1 MRKYKGLFVSVSMA
15 AMLMTSGTVFA
26 EETETTEVVTEVASE
41 TEAASESASEEA
53 VVESEAQAAE
63 EVVEGG
69 ISASDRASLESYAQQ
84 SIEMIVGMDD
94 AQAEEI
100 LNPSSILSKYQDSM
114 VASVQSWVD
123 AKEELGAY
131 KQILAQ
137 DIEVDDDDIVIKTD
151 CEFENGESVVTTTL
165 SRDDLSLS
173 SMEFATAEKTM
184 GQKMEEAV
192 LNTLMGVGVVFAV
205 LFFLTFLISQFK
217 QISKLE
223 EGLKKKNAPAQ
234 APAPAPAAAPAPV
247 EEEEV
252 VDDGELIA
260 VIAAA
265 IAAAEGTTTDGFV
278 VRSIKKSNR
287 NKWQRA

>member
-41 TEAASESASEEA
+41 TEAASESVSEEA
-53 VVESEAQAAE
+53 AVESEAQAAE

-100 LNPSSILSKYQDSM
+100 LHPSSILSKYQDSM
-114 VASVQSWVD
+114 VASVQSWVN

-137 DIEVDDDDIVIKTD
+137 DIEVDDDIVIKTD

-165 SRDDLSLS
+165 SLDDLSLV

-192 LNTLMGVGVVFAV
+192 LNTLMGVCVVFV
-205 LFFLTFLISQFK
+205 MLFFLSFLISQFK
-217 QISKLE
+217 HISKLE
-223 EGLKKKNAPAQ
+223 EGFKKKNAPA
-234 APAPAPAAAPAPV
+234 APAPAPVAAPAPV

-252 VDDGELIA
+252 TDDGELIA

-265 IAAAEGTTTDGFV
+265 IAAAEGTSTDGFV

>member
-41 TEAASESASEEA
+41 TEAASESVSEEA
-53 VVESEAQAAE
+53 AVESEVQAAE

-100 LNPSSILSKYQDSM
+100 LHPSSILSKYQDSM
-114 VASVQSWVD
+114 VASVQSWVN

-137 DIEVDDDDIVIKTD
+137 DIEVDDDIVIKTD

-165 SRDDLSLS
+165 SLDDLSLV
-173 SMEFATAEKTM
+173 SMEFATAEKSM

-192 LNTLMGVGVVFAV
+192 LNTLMGVCVVFCML
-205 LFFLTFLISQFK
+205 LFLSFLISQFK
-217 QISKLE
+217 HISKLE
-223 EGLKKKNAPAQ
+223 EGFKKKNAPA
-234 APAPAPAAAPAPV
+234 APAPAPVAAPAPV

>member
-53 VVESEAQAAE
+53 AVESEAQAAE

-100 LNPSSILSKYQDSM
+100 LHPSSILSKYQDSM
-114 VASVQSWVD
+114 VASVQSWVN

-137 DIEVDDDDIVIKTD
+137 DIEVDDDIVIKTD

-165 SRDDLSLS
+165 SLDDLSLV

-192 LNTLMGVGVVFAV
+192 LNTLMGVCVVLV
-205 LFFLTFLISQFK
+205 MLFFLSFLISQFK
-217 QISKLE
+217 HISKLE
-223 EGLKKKNAPAQ
+223 EGFKKKNAPA
-234 APAPAPAAAPAPV
+234 APAPAPVAAPAPV

-252 VDDGELIA
+252 ADDGELIA

-265 IAAAEGTTTDGFV
+265 IAAAEGTSTDGFV

>member
-41 TEAASESASEEA
+41 TEAASESASEEVA
-53 VVESEAQAAE
+53 VESEAQAAE

-100 LNPSSILSKYQDSM
+100 LHPSSILSKYQDSM
-114 VASVQSWVD
+114 VASVQSWVN

-137 DIEVDDDDIVIKTD
+137 DIEVDDDIVIKTD

-165 SRDDLSLS
+165 SLDDLSLV

-192 LNTLMGVGVVFAV
+192 LNTLMGVCVVFV
-205 LFFLTFLISQFK
+205 MLFFLSFLISQFK
-217 QISKLE
+217 HISKLE
-223 EGLKKKNAPAQ
+223 EGFKKKNAPA
-234 APAPAPAAAPAPV
+234 APAPAPVAAPAPV

-252 VDDGELIA
+252 ADDGELIA

-265 IAAAEGTTTDGFV
+265 IAAAEGTSTDGFV

>member
-53 VVESEAQAAE
+53 AVGSEVQAAE

-100 LNPSSILSKYQDSM
+100 LHPSSILSKYQDSM
-114 VASVQSWVD
+114 VASVQSWVN

-137 DIEVDDDDIVIKTD
+137 DIEVDDDIVIKTD

-165 SRDDLSLS
+165 SLDDLSLV

-192 LNTLMGVGVVFAV
+192 LNTLMGVCVVFAM
-205 LFFLTFLISQFK
+205 LFFLSFLISQFK
-217 QISKLE
+217 HISKLE
-223 EGLKKKNAPAQ
+223 EGFKKKNTPA
-234 APAPAPAAAPAPV
+234 APAPAPVAAPAPV

-265 IAAAEGTTTDGFV
+265 IAAAEGTSTDGFV

>member
-53 VVESEAQAAE
+53 AVESEAQAAE

-100 LNPSSILSKYQDSM
+100 LHPSSILSKYQDSM
-114 VASVQSWVD
+114 VASVQSWVN

-137 DIEVDDDDIVIKTD
+137 DIEVDDDIVIKTD

-165 SRDDLSLS
+165 SLDDLSLV

-192 LNTLMGVGVVFAV
+192 LNTLMGVCVVFV
-205 LFFLTFLISQFK
+205 MLLFLSFLISQFK
-217 QISKLE
+217 HISKLE
-223 EGLKKKNAPAQ
+223 EGFKKKNAPA
-234 APAPAPAAAPAPV
+234 APAPAPVAAPAPV

-265 IAAAEGTTTDGFV
+265 IAAAEGTSTDGFV

>member
-53 VVESEAQAAE
+53 AVESEAQAAE

-100 LNPSSILSKYQDSM
+100 LHPSSILSKYQDSM
-114 VASVQSWVD
+114 VASVQSWVN

-137 DIEVDDDDIVIKTD
+137 DIEVDDDIVIKTD

-165 SRDDLSLS
+165 SLDDLSLV

-184 GQKMEEAV
+184 GQNMEEAV
-192 LNTLMGVGVVFAV
+192 LNTLMGVCVVFV
-205 LFFLTFLISQFK
+205 MLFFLSFLISQFK
-217 QISKLE
+217 HISKLE
-223 EGLKKKNAPAQ
+223 EGFKKKNAPA
-234 APAPAPAAAPAPV
+234 APAPAPVAAPAPV

-252 VDDGELIA
+252 ADDGELIA

-265 IAAAEGTTTDGFV
+265 IAAAEGTSTDGFV

>member
-53 VVESEAQAAE
+53 AVESEAQAAE

-100 LNPSSILSKYQDSM
+100 LHPSSILSKYQDSM
-114 VASVQSWVD
+114 VASVQSWVN

-137 DIEVDDDDIVIKTD
+137 DIEVDDDIVIKTD

-165 SRDDLSLS
+165 SLDDLSLV

-192 LNTLMGVGVVFAV
+192 LNTLMGVCVVFV
-205 LFFLTFLISQFK
+205 MLFFLSFLISQFK
-217 QISKLE
+217 HISKLE
-223 EGLKKKNAPAQ
+223 EGFKEKIAPA
-234 APAPAPAAAPAPV
+234 APAPAPVAAPAPV

-252 VDDGELIA
+252 ADDGELIA

-265 IAAAEGTTTDGFV
+265 IAAAEGTSTDGFV

>member
-41 TEAASESASEEA
+41 TEAASESASEEVA
-53 VVESEAQAAE
+53 VESEAQAAE

-100 LNPSSILSKYQDSM
+100 LHPSSILSKYQDSM
-114 VASVQSWVD
+114 VASVQSWVN

-137 DIEVDDDDIVIKTD
+137 DIEVDDDIVIKTD

-165 SRDDLSLS
+165 SLDDLSLV

-192 LNTLMGVGVVFAV
+192 LNTLMGVCVVFV
-205 LFFLTFLISQFK
+205 MLFFLSFLISQFK
-217 QISKLE
+217 HISKLE
-223 EGLKKKNAPAQ
+223 EGFKKKNAPA
-234 APAPAPAAAPAPV
+234 APAPAPVAAPAPV

-252 VDDGELIA
+252 ADDGELIA

-265 IAAAEGTTTDGFV
+265 IAAEGTSTDGFV

>member
-26 EETETTEVVTEVASE
+26 EETEITEVVTEVASE
-41 TEAASESASEEA
+41 TEAASESVSEEA
-53 VVESEAQAAE
+53 AVESEAQAAE

-100 LNPSSILSKYQDSM
+100 LHPSSILSKYQDSM
-114 VASVQSWVD
+114 VASVQSWVN

-137 DIEVDDDDIVIKTD
+137 DIEVDDDIVIKTD

-165 SRDDLSLS
+165 SLDDLSLV

-192 LNTLMGVGVVFAV
+192 LNTLMGVCVVFV
-205 LFFLTFLISQFK
+205 MLFFLSFLISQFK
-217 QISKLE
+217 HISKLE
-223 EGLKKKNAPAQ
+223 EGFKKKNAPA
-234 APAPAPAAAPAPV
+234 APAPAPVAAPAPV

-252 VDDGELIA
+252 ADDGELIA

-265 IAAAEGTTTDGFV
+265 IAAAEGTSTDGFV

>member
-53 VVESEAQAAE
+53 AVESEAQAAE

-69 ISASDRASLESYAQQ
+69 ISATDRASLESYAQQ

-100 LNPSSILSKYQDSM
+100 LHPSSILSKYQDSM
-114 VASVQSWVD
+114 VASVQSWVN

-137 DIEVDDDDIVIKTD
+137 DIEVDDDIVIKTD

-165 SRDDLSLS
+165 SLDDLSLV

-192 LNTLMGVGVVFAV
+192 LNTLMGVCVVFV
-205 LFFLTFLISQFK
+205 MLFFLSFLISQFK
-217 QISKLE
+217 HISKLE
-223 EGLKKKNAPAQ
+223 EGFKKKNAPA
-234 APAPAPAAAPAPV
+234 APAPAPVAAPAPV

-252 VDDGELIA
+252 ADDGELIA

-265 IAAAEGTTTDGFV
+265 IAAAEGTSTDGFV

>member
-53 VVESEAQAAE
+53 AVESEVQAAE

-100 LNPSSILSKYQDSM
+100 LHPSSILSKYQDSM
-114 VASVQSWVD
+114 VASVQSWVN

-137 DIEVDDDDIVIKTD
+137 DIEVDDDIVIKTD

-165 SRDDLSLS
+165 SLDDLSLV
-173 SMEFATAEKTM
+173 SMEFATAEKAM

-192 LNTLMGVGVVFAV
+192 LNTLMGVCVVFAM
-205 LFFLTFLISQFK
+205 LFFLSFLISQFK
-217 QISKLE
+217 HISKLE
-223 EGLKKKNAPAQ
+223 EGFKKKNTPA
-234 APAPAPAAAPAPV
+234 APAPAPVAAPAPV

>member
-1 MRKYKGLFVSVSMA
+1 MRKYKGLIVSVSMA

-26 EETETTEVVTEVASE
+26 EETETTEVT
-41 TEAASESASEEA
+41 TEAASESVSEEA
-53 VVESEAQAAE
+53 AVESEVQAAE

-69 ISASDRASLESYAQQ
+69 ISTSDRASLESYAQQ
-84 SIEMIVGMDD
+84 SIEMIVTMDD

-100 LNPSSILSKYQDSM
+100 LHPSSILSNYQDSM

-137 DIEVDDDDIVIKTD
+137 DIEVSDDDIIIKTA
-151 CEFENGESVVTTTL
+151 CEFESGESVVTTTL
-165 SRDDLSLS
+165 SRDDLSLE

-192 LNTLMGVGVVFAV
+192 LNTLMGVCVVFCML
-205 LFFLTFLISQFK
+205 LFLSFLIAQFK
-217 QISKLE
+217 HISKLE
-223 EGLKKKNAPAQ
+223 NGLKKKDAPA
-234 APAPAPAAAPAPV
+234 APAPAPVAAPVQA

>member
-53 VVESEAQAAE
+53 AVESEAQAAE

-100 LNPSSILSKYQDSM
+100 LHPSSILSKYQDSM
-114 VASVQSWVD
+114 VASVQSWVN

-137 DIEVDDDDIVIKTD
+137 DIEVDDDIVIKTD

-165 SRDDLSLS
+165 SLDDLSLV

-192 LNTLMGVGVVFAV
+192 LNTLMGVCVVFV
-205 LFFLTFLISQFK
+205 MLFFLSFLISQFK
-217 QISKLE
+217 HISKLE
-223 EGLKKKNAPAQ
+223 EGFKKKNAPA
-234 APAPAPAAAPAPV
+234 APATAPVAAPAPV

-252 VDDGELIA
+252 ADDGELIA
-260 VIAAA
+260 VIAAS
-265 IAAAEGTTTDGFV
+265 IAAAEGTSTDGFV

>member
-53 VVESEAQAAE
+53 AVESEAQAAE

-100 LNPSSILSKYQDSM
+100 LHPSSILSKYQDSM
-114 VASVQSWVD
+114 VASVQSWVN

-137 DIEVDDDDIVIKTD
+137 DIEVDDDIVIKTD

-165 SRDDLSLS
+165 SLDDLSLV

-192 LNTLMGVGVVFAV
+192 LNTLMGVCVVFV
-205 LFFLTFLISQFK
+205 MLFFLSFLISQFK
-217 QISKLE
+217 HISKLE
-223 EGLKKKNAPAQ
+223 EGFKKKNAPA
-234 APAPAPAAAPAPV
+234 APAPAPVAAPAPV

-252 VDDGELIA
+252 ADDGELIA

-265 IAAAEGTTTDGFV
+265 IAAAEGTSTDGFV
-278 VRSIKKSNR
+278 VRSIKKNNR

>member
-53 VVESEAQAAE
+53 AVESEAQAAE

-100 LNPSSILSKYQDSM
+100 LHPSSILSKYQDSM
-114 VASVQSWVD
+114 VASVQSWVN

-137 DIEVDDDDIVIKTD
+137 DIEVDDDIVIKTD

-165 SRDDLSLS
+165 SLDDLSLV
-173 SMEFATAEKTM
+173 SMEFATAEKSM

-192 LNTLMGVGVVFAV
+192 LNTLMGVCVVFCML
-205 LFFLTFLISQFK
+205 LFLSFLISQFK
-217 QISKLE
+217 HISKLE
-223 EGLKKKNAPAQ
+223 EGFKKKNAPA
-234 APAPAPAAAPAPV
+234 APAPAPVAAPAPV

>member
-53 VVESEAQAAE
+53 AVESEAQAAE

-100 LNPSSILSKYQDSM
+100 LHPSSILSKYQDSM
-114 VASVQSWVD
+114 VASVQSWVN

-137 DIEVDDDDIVIKTD
+137 DIEVDDDIVIKTD

-165 SRDDLSLS
+165 SLDDLSLV

-192 LNTLMGVGVVFAV
+192 LNTLMGVCVVFV
-205 LFFLTFLISQFK
+205 MLFFLSFLISQFK
-217 QISKLE
+217 HISKLE
-223 EGLKKKNAPAQ
+223 EGFKKKNTPA
-234 APAPAPAAAPAPV
+234 APAPAPVAAPAPV

-252 VDDGELIA
+252 ADDGELIA

-265 IAAAEGTTTDGFV
+265 IAAAEGTSTDGFV

>member
-1 MRKYKGLFVSVSMA
+1 MRKYKGLIVSVSMA

-26 EETETTEVVTEVASE
+26 EETETTEVT
-41 TEAASESASEEA
+41 TEAASESVSEEA
-53 VVESEAQAAE
+53 AVESEAQAAE

-100 LNPSSILSKYQDSM
+100 LHPSSILSKYQDSM
-114 VASVQSWVD
+114 VASVQSWVN

-137 DIEVDDDDIVIKTD
+137 DIEVDDDIVIKTD

-165 SRDDLSLS
+165 SLDDLSLV

-192 LNTLMGVGVVFAV
+192 LNTLMGVCVVFAM
-205 LFFLTFLISQFK
+205 LFFLSFLISQFK
-217 QISKLE
+217 HISKLE
-223 EGLKKKNAPAQ
+223 NGLKKKDAPA
-234 APAPAPAAAPAPV
+234 APAPAPVAAPVQA

>member
-1 MRKYKGLFVSVSMA
+1 MRKYKGLIVSVSMA

-26 EETETTEVVTEVASE
+26 EETETTEVT
-41 TEAASESASEEA
+41 TEAASESVSEEA
-53 VVESEAQAAE
+53 AVESEVQAAE

-84 SIEMIVGMDD
+84 SIEMIVTMDD

-100 LNPSSILSKYQDSM
+100 LHPSSILSKYQDSM

-137 DIEVDDDDIVIKTD
+137 DIEVDDDIVIKTD

-165 SRDDLSLS
+165 SLDDLSLV

-192 LNTLMGVGVVFAV
+192 LNTLMGVCVVFAM
-205 LFFLTFLISQFK
+205 LFFLSFLISQFK
-217 QISKLE
+217 HISKLE
-223 EGLKKKNAPAQ
+223 NGLKKKDAPA
-234 APAPAPAAAPAPV
+234 APAPAPVAAPVQA

>member
-26 EETETTEVVTEVASE
+26 EETETTEVVTEATSE
-41 TEAASESASEEA
+41 TEAASESVSEEA
-53 VVESEAQAAE
+53 AVESEVQAAE

-100 LNPSSILSKYQDSM
+100 LHPSSILSKYQDSM
-114 VASVQSWVD
+114 VASVQSWVN

-137 DIEVDDDDIVIKTD
+137 DIEVDDDIVIKTD

-165 SRDDLSLS
+165 SLDDLSLV

-192 LNTLMGVGVVFAV
+192 LNTLMGVCVVFAM
-205 LFFLTFLISQFK
+205 LFFLSFLISQFK
-217 QISKLE
+217 HISKLE
-223 EGLKKKNAPAQ
+223 EGFKKKNAPA
-234 APAPAPAAAPAPV
+234 APAPAPVAAPAPV

>member
-53 VVESEAQAAE
+53 AVESEAQAAE

-100 LNPSSILSKYQDSM
+100 LHPSSILSKYQDSM
-114 VASVQSWVD
+114 VASVQSWVN

-137 DIEVDDDDIVIKTD
+137 DIEVDDDIVIKTD

-165 SRDDLSLS
+165 SLDDLSLV

-192 LNTLMGVGVVFAV
+192 LNTLMGVCVVFV
-205 LFFLTFLISQFK
+205 MLFFLSFLISQFK
-217 QISKLE
+217 HISKLE
-223 EGLKKKNAPAQ
+223 EGFKKNNAPA
-234 APAPAPAAAPAPV
+234 APAPAPVAAPAPV

-252 VDDGELIA
+252 ADDGELIA

-265 IAAAEGTTTDGFV
+265 IAAAEGTSTDGFV

>member
-53 VVESEAQAAE
+53 AVESEAQAAE

-100 LNPSSILSKYQDSM
+100 LHPSSILSKYQDSM
-114 VASVQSWVD
+114 VASVQSWVN

-137 DIEVDDDDIVIKTD
+137 DIEVDDDIVIKTD

-165 SRDDLSLS
+165 SLDDLSLV

-192 LNTLMGVGVVFAV
+192 LNTLMGVCVVFV
-205 LFFLTFLISQFK
+205 MLFFLSFLISQFK
-217 QISKLE
+217 HISKLE
-223 EGLKKKNAPAQ
+223 EGFKKKNAPA
-234 APAPAPAAAPAPV
+234 APAPAPVAAPAPV

-252 VDDGELIA
+252 ADDGELIA

-265 IAAAEGTTTDGFV
+265 IAAAEGTSTDVFV

>member
-15 AMLMTSGTVFA
+15 AMLITSGTVFA

-53 VVESEAQAAE
+53 AVESEAQAAE

-100 LNPSSILSKYQDSM
+100 LHPSSILSKYQDSM
-114 VASVQSWVD
+114 VASVQSWVN

-137 DIEVDDDDIVIKTD
+137 DIEVDDDIVIKTD

-165 SRDDLSLS
+165 SLDDLSLV

-192 LNTLMGVGVVFAV
+192 LNTLMGVCVVFV
-205 LFFLTFLISQFK
+205 MLFFLSFLISQFK
-217 QISKLE
+217 HISKLE
-223 EGLKKKNAPAQ
+223 EGFKKKNAPA
-234 APAPAPAAAPAPV
+234 APAPAPVAAPAPV

-252 VDDGELIA
+252 ADDGELIA

-265 IAAAEGTTTDGFV
+265 IAAAEGTSTDGFV

>member
-15 AMLMTSGTVFA
+15 AMLMTSGIVFA

-53 VVESEAQAAE
+53 AVESEAQAAE

-100 LNPSSILSKYQDSM
+100 LHPSSILSKYQDSM
-114 VASVQSWVD
+114 VASVQSWVN

-137 DIEVDDDDIVIKTD
+137 DIEVDDDIVIKTD

-165 SRDDLSLS
+165 SLDDLSLV

-192 LNTLMGVGVVFAV
+192 LNTLMGVCVVFV
-205 LFFLTFLISQFK
+205 MLFFLSFLISQFK
-217 QISKLE
+217 HISKLE
-223 EGLKKKNAPAQ
+223 EGFKKKNAPA
-234 APAPAPAAAPAPV
+234 APAPAPVAAPAPV

-252 VDDGELIA
+252 ADDGELIA
-260 VIAAA
+260 VIASA
-265 IAAAEGTTTDGFV
+265 IAAAEGTSTDGFV

>member
-41 TEAASESASEEA
+41 TEAASESASEEVA
-53 VVESEAQAAE
+53 VESEAQAAE

-100 LNPSSILSKYQDSM
+100 LHPSSILSKYQDSM
-114 VASVQSWVD
+114 VASVQSWVN

-137 DIEVDDDDIVIKTD
+137 DIEVDDDIVIKTD

-165 SRDDLSLS
+165 SLDDLSLV

-192 LNTLMGVGVVFAV
+192 LNTLMGVCVVFV
-205 LFFLTFLISQFK
+205 MLLFLSFLISQFK
-217 QISKLE
+217 HINKLE
-223 EGLKKKNAPAQ
+223 EGFKKKNAPA
-234 APAPAPAAAPAPV
+234 APAPAPVAAPAPV

-265 IAAAEGTTTDGFV
+265 IAAAEGTSTDGFV

>member
-26 EETETTEVVTEVASE
+26 EETETTEVVTEATSE

-53 VVESEAQAAE
+53 AVESEAQAAE

-84 SIEMIVGMDD
+84 SIEMIVTMDD

-100 LNPSSILSKYQDSM
+100 LHPSSILSKYQDSM
-114 VASVQSWVD
+114 VASVQSWVN

-137 DIEVDDDDIVIKTD
+137 DIEVDDDIVIKTD

-165 SRDDLSLS
+165 SLDDLSLV

-192 LNTLMGVGVVFAV
+192 LNTLMGVCVVFCML
-205 LFFLTFLISQFK
+205 LFLSFLISQFK
-217 QISKLE
+217 HISKLE
-223 EGLKKKNAPAQ
+223 EGFKKKNAPA
-234 APAPAPAAAPAPV
+234 APAPAPVAAPAPV

>member
-15 AMLMTSGTVFA
+15 AILMTSGTVFA
-26 EETETTEVVTEVASE
+26 KETETTEVVTEVASE

-53 VVESEAQAAE
+53 AVESEAQAAE

-100 LNPSSILSKYQDSM
+100 LHPSSILSKYQDSM
-114 VASVQSWVD
+114 VASVQSWVN

-137 DIEVDDDDIVIKTD
+137 DIEVDDDIVIKTD

-165 SRDDLSLS
+165 SLDDLSLV

-192 LNTLMGVGVVFAV
+192 LNTLMGVCVVFV
-205 LFFLTFLISQFK
+205 MLFFLSFLISQFK
-217 QISKLE
+217 HISKLE
-223 EGLKKKNAPAQ
+223 EGFKKKNAPA
-234 APAPAPAAAPAPV
+234 APAPAPVAAPAPV

-252 VDDGELIA
+252 ADDGELIA

-265 IAAAEGTTTDGFV
+265 IAAAEGTSTDGFV

>member
-53 VVESEAQAAE
+53 AVESEAQAAE

-114 VASVQSWVD
+114 VASVQSWVN

-137 DIEVDDDDIVIKTD
+137 DIEVDDDIVIKTD

-165 SRDDLSLS
+165 SLDDLSLV

-192 LNTLMGVGVVFAV
+192 LNTLMGVCVVFV
-205 LFFLTFLISQFK
+205 MLFFLSFLISQFK
-217 QISKLE
+217 HISKLE
-223 EGLKKKNAPAQ
+223 EGFKKKNAPA
-234 APAPAPAAAPAPV
+234 APAPAPVAAPAPV

-252 VDDGELIA
+252 ADDGELIA

-265 IAAAEGTTTDGFV
+265 IAAAEGTSTDGFV

>member
-53 VVESEAQAAE
+53 AVESEAQAAE

-100 LNPSSILSKYQDSM
+100 LHPSSILSKYQDSM
-114 VASVQSWVD
+114 VASVQSWVN

-131 KQILAQ
+131 KQIVAH
-137 DIEVDDDDIVIKTD
+137 DIALDDDNIVISTICD
-151 CEFENGESVVTTTL
+151 FENGENFVTTTL
-165 SRDDLSLS
+165 SLDDLSLE
-173 SMEFATAEKTM
+173 SMTFETGDKSF
-184 GQKMEEAV
+184 GQKMQEAV
-192 LNTLMGVGVVFAV
+192 LNTLMGVCVVFCML
-205 LFFLTFLISQFK
+205 LFLSFLIAQFK
-217 QISKLE
+217 HISKLE
-223 EGLKKKNAPAQ
+223 DALKKKK
-234 APAPAPAAAPAPV
+234 APAAAPAPAPVAAPAPV
-247 EEEEV
+247 EEDV

>member
-1 MRKYKGLFVSVSMA
+1 MRKYKGLFVYVSMA
-15 AMLMTSGTVFA
+15 AMMMTSGTVFA

-53 VVESEAQAAE
+53 AVESEAQAAE

-100 LNPSSILSKYQDSM
+100 LHPSSILSKYQDSM
-114 VASVQSWVD
+114 VASVQSWVN

-137 DIEVDDDDIVIKTD
+137 DIEVDDDIVIKTD

-165 SRDDLSLS
+165 SLDDLSLI

-192 LNTLMGVGVVFAV
+192 LNTLMGVCVVFV
-205 LFFLTFLISQFK
+205 MLFFLSFLISQFK
-217 QISKLE
+217 HISKLE
-223 EGLKKKNAPAQ
+223 EGFKKKNAPA
-234 APAPAPAAAPAPV
+234 APAPAPVAAPAPV

-252 VDDGELIA
+252 ADDGELIA

-265 IAAAEGTTTDGFV
+265 IAAAEGTSTDGFV

>member
-1 MRKYKGLFVSVSMA
+1 MA

-53 VVESEAQAAE
+53 AVESEVQAAE

-100 LNPSSILSKYQDSM
+100 LHPSSILSKYQDSM
-114 VASVQSWVD
+114 VASVQSWVN

-137 DIEVDDDDIVIKTD
+137 DIEVDDDIVIKTD

-165 SRDDLSLS
+165 SMDDLSLV
-173 SMEFATAEKTM
+173 SMEFATAEKTL

-192 LNTLMGVGVVFAV
+192 LNTLMGVCVVFAM
-205 LFFLTFLISQFK
+205 LFFLSFLISQFK
-217 QISKLE
+217 HISKLE
-223 EGLKKKNAPAQ
+223 EGFKKKNAPA
-234 APAPAPAAAPAPV
+234 APAPAPVAAPAPV

-265 IAAAEGTTTDGFV
+265 IAAAEGTSTDGFV

>member
-41 TEAASESASEEA
+41 TESASESASEEA
-53 VVESEAQAAE
+53 AVESEAQAAE

-100 LNPSSILSKYQDSM
+100 LHPSSILSKYQDSM
-114 VASVQSWVD
+114 VASVQSWVN

-137 DIEVDDDDIVIKTD
+137 DIEVDDDIVIKTD

-165 SRDDLSLS
+165 SLDDLSLV

-192 LNTLMGVGVVFAV
+192 LNTLMGVCVVFV
-205 LFFLTFLISQFK
+205 MLFFLSFLISQFK
-217 QISKLE
+217 HISKLE
-223 EGLKKKNAPAQ
+223 EGFKKKNAPA
-234 APAPAPAAAPAPV
+234 APAPAPVAAPAPV

-252 VDDGELIA
+252 ADDGELIA

-265 IAAAEGTTTDGFV
+265 IAAAEGTSTDGFV

>member
-53 VVESEAQAAE
+53 AVESEAQAAE

-84 SIEMIVGMDD
+84 SIKMIVGMDD

-100 LNPSSILSKYQDSM
+100 LHPSSILSKYQDSM
-114 VASVQSWVD
+114 VASVQSWVN

-137 DIEVDDDDIVIKTD
+137 DIEVDDDIVIKTD

-165 SRDDLSLS
+165 SLDDLSLV

-192 LNTLMGVGVVFAV
+192 LNTLMGVCVVFV
-205 LFFLTFLISQFK
+205 MLFFLSFLISQFK
-217 QISKLE
+217 HISKLE
-223 EGLKKKNAPAQ
+223 EGFKKKNAPA
-234 APAPAPAAAPAPV
+234 APAPAPVAAPAPV

-252 VDDGELIA
+252 ADDGELIA

-265 IAAAEGTTTDGFV
+265 IAAAEGTSTDGFV

>member
-1 MRKYKGLFVSVSMA
+1 MKKYKGLFVSVSMA

-53 VVESEAQAAE
+53 AVESEAQAAE

-100 LNPSSILSKYQDSM
+100 LHPSSILSKYQDSM
-114 VASVQSWVD
+114 VASVQSWVN

-137 DIEVDDDDIVIKTD
+137 DIEVDDDIVIKTD

-165 SRDDLSLS
+165 SLDDLSLV

-192 LNTLMGVGVVFAV
+192 LNTLMGVCVVFV
-205 LFFLTFLISQFK
+205 MLFFLSFLISQFK
-217 QISKLE
+217 HISKLE
-223 EGLKKKNAPAQ
+223 EGFKKKNAPA
-234 APAPAPAAAPAPV
+234 APAPAPVAAPAPV

-252 VDDGELIA
+252 ADDGELIA

-265 IAAAEGTTTDGFV
+265 IAAAEGTSTDGFV

>member
-53 VVESEAQAAE
+53 AVESEVQAAE

-100 LNPSSILSKYQDSM
+100 LHPSSILSKYQDSM
-114 VASVQSWVD
+114 VASVQSWVN

-137 DIEVDDDDIVIKTD
+137 DIEVDDDIVIKTD

-165 SRDDLSLS
+165 SLDDLSLV

-192 LNTLMGVGVVFAV
+192 LNTLMGVCVVFAM
-205 LFFLTFLISQFK
+205 LFFLSFLISQFK
-217 QISKLE
+217 HISKLE
-223 EGLKKKNAPAQ
+223 EGFKKKNTPA
-234 APAPAPAAAPAPV
+234 APAPAPVAAPAPV

>member
-1 MRKYKGLFVSVSMA
+1 MRKYKGLIVSVSMA

-26 EETETTEVVTEVASE
+26 EETETTEVT
-41 TEAASESASEEA
+41 TEAASESVSEEA
-53 VVESEAQAAE
+53 AVESEAQAAE

-84 SIEMIVGMDD
+84 SIEMIVTMDD

-100 LNPSSILSKYQDSM
+100 LHPSSILSKYQDSM

-137 DIEVDDDDIVIKTD
+137 DIEVDDDIVIKTD

-165 SRDDLSLS
+165 SLDDLSLV

-192 LNTLMGVGVVFAV
+192 LNTLMGVCVVFAM
-205 LFFLTFLISQFK
+205 LFFLSFLISQFK
-217 QISKLE
+217 HISKLE
-223 EGLKKKNAPAQ
+223 EGFKKKNAPA
-234 APAPAPAAAPAPV
+234 APAPAPVAAPAPV

-265 IAAAEGTTTDGFV
+265 IAAAEGTSTDGFV

>member
-53 VVESEAQAAE
+53 AVESEAQAAE

-100 LNPSSILSKYQDSM
+100 LHPSSILSKYQDSM
-114 VASVQSWVD
+114 VASVQSWVN

-137 DIEVDDDDIVIKTD
+137 DIDVDDDIVIKTD

-165 SRDDLSLS
+165 SLDDLSLV

-192 LNTLMGVGVVFAV
+192 LNTLMGVCVVFV
-205 LFFLTFLISQFK
+205 MLFFLSFLISQFK
-217 QISKLE
+217 HISKLE
-223 EGLKKKNAPAQ
+223 EGFKKKNAPA
-234 APAPAPAAAPAPV
+234 APAPAPVAAPAPV

-252 VDDGELIA
+252 ADDGELIA

-265 IAAAEGTTTDGFV
+265 IAAAEGTSTDGFV

>member
-53 VVESEAQAAE
+53 AVESEAQAAE

-100 LNPSSILSKYQDSM
+100 LHPSSILSKYQDSM
-114 VASVQSWVD
+114 VASVQSWVN

-137 DIEVDDDDIVIKTD
+137 DIEVDDDIVIKTD

-165 SRDDLSLS
+165 SLDDLSLV

-192 LNTLMGVGVVFAV
+192 LNTLMGVCVVFV
-205 LFFLTFLISQFK
+205 MLLFLSFLISQFK
-217 QISKLE
+217 HISKLE
-223 EGLKKKNAPAQ
+223 EGFKKKNAPA
-234 APAPAPAAAPAPV
+234 APAPAPVAAPAPV

-265 IAAAEGTTTDGFV
+265 IAAAEGTSTDGFV
-278 VRSIKKSNR
+278 VHSIKKSNR

>member
-53 VVESEAQAAE
+53 AVESEAQAAE

-100 LNPSSILSKYQDSM
+100 LHPSSILSKYQDSM
-114 VASVQSWVD
+114 VASVQSWVN

-137 DIEVDDDDIVIKTD
+137 DIEVDDDIVIKTD

-165 SRDDLSLS
+165 SLDDLSLV
-173 SMEFATAEKTM
+173 SMEFATAEKTL

-192 LNTLMGVGVVFAV
+192 LNTLMGVCVVFAM
-205 LFFLTFLISQFK
+205 LFFLSFLISQFK
-217 QISKLE
+217 HISKLE
-223 EGLKKKNAPAQ
+223 EGFKKKNAPA
-234 APAPAPAAAPAPV
+234 APAPAPVVAPAPV

-252 VDDGELIA
+252 ADDGELIA

-265 IAAAEGTTTDGFV
+265 IAAAEGTSTDGFV